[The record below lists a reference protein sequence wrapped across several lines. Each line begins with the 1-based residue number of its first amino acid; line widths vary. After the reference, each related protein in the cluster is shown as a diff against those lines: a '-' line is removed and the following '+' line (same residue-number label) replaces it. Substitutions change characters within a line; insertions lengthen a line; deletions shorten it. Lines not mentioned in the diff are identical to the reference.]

1 MSTKHTRGP
10 WTVLPEEVDRD
21 YIRVRGTRLG
31 ERYKVANVL
40 TPTGEGVPAREAD
53 ETRANAR
60 LIAAA
65 PDLLDALEGLCRNF
79 PPDVDLVEAGWA
91 RVDIDAACDAYDKA
105 RSVLAKATGSA
116 A

>member
-60 LIAAA
+60 LIANA
-65 PDLLDALEGLCRNF
+65 PRMLE
-79 PPDVDLVEAGWA
+79 
-91 RVDIDAACDAYDKA
+91 ACEFMLAHAFERKWQGDERAYDMLHAILRGIK
-105 RSVLAKATGSA
+105 GDGNG
-116 A
+116 